1 MKYTQVTPVSDQQT
15 TFQNFFLSFMT
26 KHPRYAILLVS
37 FGASAPLTHFY
48 FQKCFINSTVA
59 VMAVEMTNALGPSS
73 HGSFFVS

>member
-1 MKYTQVTPVSDQQT
+1 MKYTQITPVSDQQA
-15 TFQNFFLSFMT
+15 TFQNFLSFMT
-26 KHPRYAILLVS
+26 KPPRYAILLVS
-37 FGASAPLTHFY
+37 FGAFAPLTHFY